1 MKSGNIFFST
11 RVKDIFTKK
20 GHSKMETIKINK
32 LLTDEEILEKQK
44 EFDKQGKVVI
54 CVSRVEEDNTTEFQ
68 VM

>member
-1 MKSGNIFFST
+1 
-11 RVKDIFTKK
+11 
-20 GHSKMETIKINK
+20 METIKINK

-54 CVSRVEEDNTTEFQ
+54 CVSKVEADNTTEFK

>member
-1 MKSGNIFFST
+1 
-11 RVKDIFTKK
+11 
-20 GHSKMETIKINK
+20 METIKINK

-44 EFDKQGKVVI
+44 EFDKQGKVVT

>member
-1 MKSGNIFFST
+1 MKSGNIFFNT
-11 RVKDIFTKK
+11 NVKDIFTKK
-20 GHSKMETIKINK
+20 GHGKMETIKINK

-54 CVSRVEEDNTTEFQ
+54 CVSRVEADNVTEFK

>member
-1 MKSGNIFFST
+1 
-11 RVKDIFTKK
+11 
-20 GHSKMETIKINK
+20 METIKIDK

-54 CVSRVEEDNTTEFQ
+54 SVSRVEADNVTEFK

>member
-1 MKSGNIFFST
+1 
-11 RVKDIFTKK
+11 
-20 GHSKMETIKINK
+20 METIKINK

-54 CVSRVEEDNTTEFQ
+54 AVSRVEEDNTTEFQ

>member
-1 MKSGNIFFST
+1 
-11 RVKDIFTKK
+11 
-20 GHSKMETIKINK
+20 METIKINK

-54 CVSRVEEDNTTEFQ
+54 YVSRVEEDNITEFQ